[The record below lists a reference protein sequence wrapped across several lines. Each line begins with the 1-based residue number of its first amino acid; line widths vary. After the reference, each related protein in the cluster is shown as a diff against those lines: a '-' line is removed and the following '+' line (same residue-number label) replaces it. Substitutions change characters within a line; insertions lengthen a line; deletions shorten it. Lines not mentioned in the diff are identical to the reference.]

1 MSLKPPTRPL
11 AISAFNALAKHI
23 NNWPSL
29 DADSLMAAAIRK
41 ARFEDFGDTGFI
53 EPLKRLTDDMN
64 NAAQLHPM
72 GRLMARQHL
81 SGDLARR
88 LAITAWRKHHPQV
101 AEQRIEKPVFI
112 IGLPRTGTTLLFNLL
127 AQDPANRT
135 PLAWE
140 VDSPCPPANSA
151 TYYTDPRI
159 KAAQKQFT
167 QLQKLCPELFA
178 IHEMAAH
185 LPQECVALTGM
196 DGMSVQFSTLY
207 DVPNYQRWIDQ
218 QSWVRPY
225 EFHKQFL
232 QHLQSGHAATRWVL
246 KSPGNLA
253 PLNDILSVYPD
264 ARIIH
269 THRTPTEVM
278 PSLASLNWTFRGLYS
293 DKLDAHYIGKQV
305 VDLWHEHLDRAMA
318 ARADHADEPER
329 FFDMQYRDFVADPLG
344 TIARIYQHF
353 GIEMSAI
360 ASQRMKS
367 YLRANPQGKFGR
379 HRYTLEDFGLDRDEL
394 NRRFAPYCHCFG
406 V

>member
-1 MSLKPPTRPL
+1 MQ
-11 AISAFNALAKHI
+11 
-23 NNWPSL
+23 
-29 DADSLMAAAIRK
+29 AAIRK
-41 ARFEDFGDTGFI
+41 ARFEDFGDKGFI
-53 EPLKRLTDDMN
+53 EGLTRLTDDID
-64 NAAQLHPM
+64 AHAQLHPM
-72 GRLMARQHL
+72 GRIMARQHL
-81 SGDLARR
+81 TGDLVRR
-88 LAITAWRKHHPQV
+88 LNVTAWRKHHPEV
-101 AEQRIEKPVFI
+101 AKQRIIKPVFI

-159 KAAQKQFT
+159 KAAQQQFD
-167 QLQKLCPELFA
+167 QLRKLCPELFA

-207 DVPNYQRWIDQ
+207 DVPNYQHWIDQ
-218 QSWVRPY
+218 QSWIRPY
-225 EFHKQFL
+225 AFHKQFL

-253 PLNDILSVYPD
+253 PLNDILTVYPD

-269 THRTPTEVM
+269 THRTPAEVM

-293 DKLDAHYIGKQV
+293 DRLDAHHIGRQV
-305 VDLWHEHLDRAMA
+305 VDLWHEHLNRAMA
-318 ARADHADEPER
+318 ARADHAHEPER
-329 FFDMQYRDFVADPLG
+329 FFDMQYREFVTDPLAM
-344 TIARIYQHF
+344 IERIYAHF
-353 GIEMSAI
+353 DIELTGIAH
-360 ASQRMKS
+360 QRMKS
-367 YLRANPQGKFGR
+367 FMRANPQGKFGR
-379 HRYTLEDFGLDRDEL
+379 HRYELEDFGLNRDEL
-394 NRRFAPYCHCFG
+394 NARFAPYCQRFG